1 MFIEGGGLLPEIKLG
16 ERQLTQNIFF
26 SLQILKNMKVQNFS

>member
-16 ERQLTQNIFF
+16 ERQLAQNNFF
-26 SLQILKNMKVQNFS
+26 LSKF

>member
-16 ERQLTQNIFF
+16 ERQLTQNNFF
-26 SLQILKNMKVQNFS
+26 LSKF

>member
-16 ERQLTQNIFF
+16 ERQLAQNNFFF
-26 SLQILKNMKVQNFS
+26 SPNFKE